1 MFNFRNLPEF
11 FRQIAFLSCMS
22 SAFPEMA
29 EVRAKISIF
38 GIFHQKPTY
47 YRSIPIGA
55 LMLMLSK
62 CVENSDVKLCGQKE
76 NVPFTKPPNSSQ

>member
-55 LMLMLSK
+55 LMLMQSK
-62 CVENSDVKLCGQKE
+62 CVESSDIKLGRPKQ
-76 NVPFTKPPNSSQ
+76 NVPFTKPPNIKQ